1 MSNSKNYK
9 KKCFTLNK
17 NLNLWRLIR
26 DVIKFEVALD
36 IKEKAKKMIEKLDLR
51 YIDLDRVIFMRSYD
65 SKSKYTIARCYA
77 LPRIWQKALGIKAHY
92 IIEVI
97 SERFDKMNEEEKE
110 KTILHEILHIPKRF
124 AGGFR
129 HHKNFVNKRKI
140 EEMYKKFKE
149 SSPPIFH

>member
-1 MSNSKNYK
+1 M
-9 KKCFTLNK
+9 
-17 NLNLWRLIR
+17 
-26 DVIKFEVALD
+26 IKFEVALD